1 MSPKSNMKKHRRT
14 IACVVDTETCF
25 KNTDSGGLVYHFGA
39 VFGNIEQT
47 ESYHVK
53 KMDYYVLET
62 MENIGN
68 FLFKNK
74 RTGEA
79 YATNGAM
86 ARAWREAINNPHK
99 VKRWK
104 DIVKEFNNNLNSMGV
119 DILTAYNYNFDIG
132 EGRKI
137 GTIRKTHTQYEH
149 KSFYLRT
156 SDINI
161 CCLMDISATLL
172 MNRDFYSWF
181 DSLNDDDKDRM
192 TTEKGNISYSAE
204 AVARWLNLDI
214 DYIEPHTAQHDAEL
228 EFMILCKA
236 WATHKNTIKKHFL
249 NNIKGVSWQTIQQKK
264 TMKAKLMHR
273 NKKATKPKKKILK
286 TIKTPQ
292 LENKQGHGYKQEEL
306 SL

>member
-181 DSLNDDDKDRM
+181 DSLNDDDKNRM

-249 NNIKGVSWQTIQQKK
+249 NNIKGVSWKTIQEKK

-273 NKKATKPKKKILK
+273 NKKANTPKKKVK
-286 TIKTPQ
+286 PQ
-292 LENKQGHGYKQEEL
+292 PTWLEIQQGEL
-306 SL
+306 AL

>member
-1 MSPKSNMKKHRRT
+1 MKKHRRT

-25 KNTDSGGLVYHFGA
+25 KNSEAHGLVYHFGA

-53 KMDYYVLET
+53 TMDYYVKET
-62 MENIGN
+62 MENIQN

-74 RTGEA
+74 ETGNA
-79 YATNGAM
+79 YATNTAM
-86 ARAWREAINNPHK
+86 ARAWHDAINNPHK

-104 DIVKEFNNNLNSMGV
+104 DIIKEFNNNLNSMGV

-156 SDINI
+156 SDINV

-172 MNRDFYSWF
+172 MNKEFYSWA
-181 DSLNDDDKDRM
+181 DSLNETDKNRM
-192 TTEKGNISYSAE
+192 TTEKGNLSYSAE
-204 AVARWLNLDI
+204 AVARFLNLDV

-249 NNIKGVSWQTIQQKK
+249 NNIKGVSWRTIQDIK
-264 TMKAKLMHR
+264 TMKGKLDHR
-273 NKKATKPKKKILK
+273 NGNPKSKKVYLSKSKLK
-286 TIKTPQ
+286 SVKEHAKY
-292 LENKQGHGYKQEEL
+292 LNDKKQGDL
-306 SL
+306 F

>member
-1 MSPKSNMKKHRRT
+1 MAPKNNMKQHKRV

-25 KNTDSGGLVYHFGA
+25 KNSDAHGLVYHFGA

-53 KMDYYVLET
+53 EMDYYVLET
-62 MENIGN
+62 MQDIGN

-74 RTGEA
+74 DTGEA

-86 ARAWREAINNPHK
+86 ARAWKDAINNPHK

-104 DIVKEFNNNLNSMGV
+104 DIIKEFNNNLNSMGV

-132 EGRKI
+132 ELRNI
-137 GTIRKTHTQYEH
+137 GTISKTYTQYEH

-172 MNRDFYSWF
+172 MNKEFYTWTN
-181 DSLNDDDKDRM
+181 SLNAEDKKRM
-192 TTEKGNISYSAE
+192 TTEKGNLSYSAE
-204 AVARWLNLDI
+204 SVARFLNLDV
-214 DYIEPHTAQHDAEL
+214 DYIEPHTAQHDAQL

-236 WATHKNTIKKHFL
+236 WATHKNVIKKHFL
-249 NNIKGVSWQTIQQKK
+249 NNIRGVSWKTIQDKK
-264 TMKAKLMHR
+264 TMKAKLDHR
-273 NKKATKPKKKILK
+273 NKLVKATPKPKKV
-286 TIKTPQ
+286 IKPMAT
-292 LENKQGHGYKQEEL
+292 NKAQGDL
-306 SL
+306 F

>member
-1 MSPKSNMKKHRRT
+1 MSPKNNMKQHKRV

-25 KNTDSGGLVYHFGA
+25 KNSDAHGLVYHFGA

-47 ESYHVK
+47 ESLHVK
-53 KMDYYVLET
+53 EMDYYVLET

-74 RTGEA
+74 DTGEA

-86 ARAWREAINNPHK
+86 ARAWKEAINNPHK

-104 DIVKEFNNNLNSMGV
+104 DIIKEFNSNLNSMGV

-172 MNRDFYSWF
+172 MNKEFYSWA
-181 DSLNDDDKDRM
+181 DSLNADDKARM
-192 TTEKGNISYSAE
+192 TTEKGNLSYSAE
-204 AVARWLNLDI
+204 SVARFLNLDV
-214 DYIEPHTAQHDAEL
+214 DYIEPHTARHDAQL

-249 NNIKGVSWQTIQQKK
+249 NNIKGVSWKTIQDKK
-264 TMKAKLMHR
+264 SMKAKLEHR
-273 NKKATKPKKKILK
+273 NKTTKAIKPKLK
-286 TIKTPQ
+286 TKVFKPSS
-292 LENKQGHGYKQEEL
+292 KQGEL
-306 SL
+306 AL

>member
-1 MSPKSNMKKHRRT
+1 MSPKMKQHKRT

-25 KNTDSGGLVYHFGA
+25 KNSDSHGLIYHFGA

-47 ESYHVK
+47 ESLHVK
-53 KMDYYVLET
+53 EMDYYVLET

-68 FLFKNK
+68 FLFKNST
-74 RTGEA
+74 TGEA

-86 ARAWREAINNPHK
+86 TRAWKEAINNPHK

-104 DIVKEFNNNLNSMGV
+104 DIIKEFNNNMNSMGV

-156 SDINI
+156 SDINV

-172 MNRDFYSWF
+172 MNKEFYSWTN
-181 DSLNDDDKDRM
+181 SLNEEDKKRM
-192 TTEKGNISYSAE
+192 TTDKGNLSYSAE
-204 AVARWLNLDI
+204 AVARFLNLDV
-214 DYIEPHTAQHDAEL
+214 DYIEPHTAQHDAQL

-236 WATHKNTIKKHFL
+236 WATHKNVIKKHFL
-249 NNIKGVSWQTIQQKK
+249 NNIKGVSWKTIQDKK
-264 TMKAKLMHR
+264 TMKAKLLHR
-273 NKKATKPKKKILK
+273 NQKVKKATPTPKKV
-286 TIKTPQ
+286 IKPMAT
-292 LENKQGHGYKQEEL
+292 NKKQGDL
-306 SL
+306 F

>member
-1 MSPKSNMKKHRRT
+1 MSPKSKMKQHRRT
-14 IACVVDTETCF
+14 IACVVDTETCY
-25 KNTDSGGLVYHFGA
+25 KNSEAHGLVYHFGA

-53 KMDYYVLET
+53 TMDYYVKET
-62 MENIGN
+62 MENIQN

-74 RTGEA
+74 ETGNA
-79 YATNGAM
+79 YATNTSM
-86 ARAWREAINNPHK
+86 AKAWHDAINNPHK

-104 DIVKEFNNNLNSMGV
+104 DIIKEFNNNLNSMGV

-161 CCLMDISATLL
+161 CCLMDISANLL
-172 MNRDFYSWF
+172 LNRDFYTWF
-181 DSLNDDDKDRM
+181 NSLNDDDKNRM
-192 TTEKGNISYSAE
+192 STDKGNISFSAE
-204 AVARWLNLDI
+204 AVARWLNLDV
-214 DYIEPHTAQHDAEL
+214 DYLEPHTAKHDAEL

-249 NNIKGVSWQTIQQKK
+249 NNIKGVFWQNIQKLTTTK
-264 TMKAKLMHR
+264 SKLMKR
-273 NKKATKPKKKILK
+273 NA
-286 TIKTPQ
+286 TIKPTKKVIKPVT
-292 LENKQGHGYKQEEL
+292 NQGEL
-306 SL
+306 F

>member
-1 MSPKSNMKKHRRT
+1 MKKHRRT

-25 KNTDSGGLVYHFGA
+25 KNSEAHGLVYHFGA

-53 KMDYYVLET
+53 TMDYYVKET
-62 MENIGN
+62 MENIQN
-68 FLFKNK
+68 FLFKNSK
-74 RTGEA
+74 TGEA

-86 ARAWREAINNPHK
+86 ARAWHDAINNPHK

-104 DIVKEFNNNLNSMGV
+104 DIIKEFNNNLNSMGV

-156 SDINI
+156 SDINT
-161 CCLMDISATLL
+161 CCLMDISANLL
-172 MNRDFYSWF
+172 LNRDFYKWF
-181 DSLNDDDKDRM
+181 NLLNDDDKNRM
-192 TTEKGNISYSAE
+192 STEKGNISYSAE
-204 AVARWLNLDI
+204 AVARWLNLDV
-214 DYIEPHTAQHDAEL
+214 DYLEPHTAKHDAEL

-236 WATHKNTIKKHFL
+236 WATHKNIIKKHFL
-249 NNIKGVSWQTIQQKK
+249 NNIKGVSWQNIQKL
-264 TMKAKLMHR
+264 TTTKAKLLNR
-273 NKKATKPKKKILK
+273 NNATKPTKKKVIKPLK
-286 TIKTPQ
+286 
-292 LENKQGHGYKQEEL
+292 NQGEL
-306 SL
+306 F